1 MYPKFDEKSKRHTPK
16 KKHMAMGTFIY
27 DVQRTGQTL
36 IID

>member
-1 MYPKFDEKSKRHTPK
+1 MKNQKGIPQ